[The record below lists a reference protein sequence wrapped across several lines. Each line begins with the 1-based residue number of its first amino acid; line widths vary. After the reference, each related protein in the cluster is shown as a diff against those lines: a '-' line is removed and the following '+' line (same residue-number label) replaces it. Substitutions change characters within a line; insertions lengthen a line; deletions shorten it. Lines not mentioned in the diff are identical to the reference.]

1 MNSRHNGR
9 EAQPAR
15 GTRLLRVGCAF
26 TYRAEVPT
34 PAVFM
39 VRPDRR
45 DQVRLSG
52 ENLFTEPDVL
62 VRDHVDVYGNWS
74 SRLVL
79 PPGLSTVNYAA
90 WVDVPDRVEDVDET
104 APERW
109 PDDLPGEVLLYTLP
123 SRYCVSDVLADEA
136 WSRFGAHPPGY
147 RRVQAICRHVHESLE
162 FGYGTSTAL
171 STAADVNASGL
182 GVCRDFTHLAI
193 SFCRALNIPARYV
206 FGYLPDLDVSPDGA
220 PMDFAAWMEVWLGDR
235 WWTFDPRNSVQRKG
249 RVVVGRGRD
258 AADVAMVTT
267 FGGPVLESMVVQAEE
282 DMAPAWR

>member
-1 MNSRHNGR
+1 M
-9 EAQPAR
+9 
-15 GTRLLRVGCAF
+15 
-26 TYRAEVPT
+26 PT

-39 VRPDRR
+39 VRPDR
-45 DQVRLSG
+45 QNHVRVSG
-52 ENLFTEPDVL
+52 ENLFAEPEVP
-62 VRDHVDVYGNWS
+62 VREHFDVYGNWLA
-74 SRLVL
+74 RLVL
-79 PPGLSTVNYAA
+79 PPGLSTVRYAA
-90 WVDVPDRVEDVDET
+90 WADVPDRVEDVDEN

-123 SRYCVSDVLADEA
+123 SRYCVSDVLGDEA

-147 RRVQAICRHVHESLE
+147 GRVRAICRHVHESLE
-162 FGYGTSTAL
+162 FGYGTSTVL
-171 STAADVNASGL
+171 STAADVNATGI

-249 RVVVGRGRD
+249 RVVIGRGRD
-258 AADVAMVTT
+258 AADVPMVTT
-267 FGGPVLESMVVQAEE
+267 FGGPVLESMVVHAEE
-282 DMAPAWR
+282 DTAPAWR